1 MWTSVCNCNLQTCNF
16 TNNGILH
23 RSFSKTLIDF
33 KISHYLS
40 SIGGTLFCRMLL
52 NGCFGNQAQIMRS
65 ACFHCYSG
73 FLYLF
78 LYFLLIFKN
87 VCIYFR
93 RTFSKRRELVQKLPD
108 LLFKQSIRD
117 VLQNSY
123 QPNFWYR
130 KSQKVS
136 FQRNP

>member
-16 TNNGILH
+16 INNGILH
-23 RSFSKTLIDF
+23 RSFSKTLINF
-33 KISHYLS
+33 S
-40 SIGGTLFCRMLL
+40 SFIVDQRNTLFCRMLL

-65 ACFHCYSG
+65 ACFHCYSS

-87 VCIYFR
+87 VCIHFR

-108 LLFKQSIRD
+108 LSLKQSIRD
-117 VLQNSY
+117 LLQNSY
-123 QPNFWYR
+123 KPNFWYR

-136 FQRNP
+136 FQRNS